1 MKKPLAQII
10 PLLARGLP
18 PAAVASSLLSPAAMG
33 ASGDLDP
40 SFGDLGR
47 MTELIVAGPAWS
59 LESLEND
66 AMVLAGGNEC
76 GGWYCGYY
84 YDYAYNFVSLISD
97 TGSVDEAFTAAR
109 LRNVEVFDVVLQED
123 RKVIGVGRTVENT
136 RARSSLTIFRLEPD
150 GALDLTF
157 GEDGIVRGPS
167 GLRNTAG
174 AVALEP
180 DGRIVVAG
188 SQDGRLI
195 VLRLFPDGAPDDS
208 FGSSGQFQGP
218 MNQQLRRMHMVRT
231 AAGGYRVTANSFVS
245 CSVVA
250 LTASGE
256 LDATFGAAGIAQIGA
271 ALTRCNSM
279 TAQKDERLLLAGEGA
294 DGGFATRLLA
304 SGATDPSFAADVVP
318 DLMAGATAIAVGADD
333 SIVVAG
339 RGEPG
344 VPGAVIVRLQANGE
358 LDALF
363 GQAGS
368 TWIDL
373 PAESDPSPEIHD
385 MTVLADRRI
394 VAAGGAYGNRNPFAI
409 RLLGDAGGDSPGVIS
424 ITSSYQQVAEEGQQ
438 AVVTLRRSGGST
450 GSVSVEYQTE
460 SNEWDTA
467 TGGADY
473 TQVAGRLTW
482 EDGELSEQQIVVPIA
497 FNDGAEGTEWFT
509 VVLGSTQGGAGLGTR
524 VARIEI
530 VGDPPPPIP
539 EPPPGAATRP
549 PRSGGGALGF
559 LSLLLLGVSRL
570 LPSRRR
576 ASG

>member
-18 PAAVASSLLSPAAMG
+18 PAAVASSLLSPAALG

-47 MTELIVAGPAWS
+47 ATELIVAGPAWS
-59 LESLEND
+59 LESLED
-66 AMVLAGGNEC
+66 DELLFAGGNQC
-76 GGWYCGYY
+76 DSWYCGYY
-84 YDYAYNFVSLISD
+84 YDYAYSFINRLSG
-97 TGSVDEAFTAAR
+97 TGAVDQDFTATQ
-109 LRNVEVFDVVLQED
+109 LSNVEVFDVVLQPD
-123 RKVIGVGRTVENT
+123 GKVIGVGRTVEST
-136 RARSSLTIFRLEPD
+136 RERSSLTMFRLEPD
-150 GALDLTF
+150 GALDLSF
-157 GEDGIVRGPS
+157 GEDGIVRGAS

-174 AVALEP
+174 AVALDP
-180 DGRIVVAG
+180 DDRILVAG

-195 VLRLFPDGAPDDS
+195 VQRLFPDGTPDDS
-208 FGSSGQFQGP
+208 FGSGGQFQGP
-218 MNQQLRRMHMVRT
+218 MNQLLQRMHIVRT
-231 AAGGYRVTANSFVS
+231 GDAGYRVTANSFVS

-250 LTASGE
+250 LTATGD
-256 LDATFGAAGIAQIGA
+256 LDATFGTEGIAQIGTTPT
-271 ALTRCNSM
+271 TRCNSM
-279 TAQKDERLLLAGEGA
+279 TAQSDGRLILAGDAG
-294 DGGFATRLLA
+294 GRGFATRLLA
-304 SGATDPSFAADVVP
+304 SGELDPSFALHVVP
-318 DLMAGATAIAVGADD
+318 DILAGASAVAVGPDD

-339 RGEPG
+339 RGDPG
-344 VPGAVIVRLQANGE
+344 VSGAVIVRLQASGE

-363 GQAGS
+363 GHGGS

-373 PAESDPSPEIHD
+373 PSASDPFPEIHD
-385 MTVLADRRI
+385 MTVLGDRRI
-394 VAAGGAYGNRNPFAI
+394 VAAGGAYGNNSPFVI

-473 TQVAGRLTW
+473 TQVAGQLTW
-482 EDGELSEQQIVVPIA
+482 EDGDLSEQQIVVPIA
-497 FNDGAEGTEWFT
+497 FNDGAEQTEWFR

-524 VARIEI
+524 SATIEI
-530 VGDPPPPIP
+530 VGDPLPAPQ
-539 EPPPGAATRP
+539 PPGPSASRP

-559 LSLLLLGVSRL
+559 LSLLVLGLGRL
-570 LPSRRR
+570 LRLSRRG
-576 ASG
+576 AG